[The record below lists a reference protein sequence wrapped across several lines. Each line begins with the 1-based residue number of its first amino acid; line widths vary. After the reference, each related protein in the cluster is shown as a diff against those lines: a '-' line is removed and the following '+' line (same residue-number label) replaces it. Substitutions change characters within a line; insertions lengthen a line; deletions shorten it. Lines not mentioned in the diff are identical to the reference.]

1 MIKKLDL
8 KDPATAFRILELQ
21 TVSYSIEARMIN
33 FYGIPPLKDTIESL
47 FCCDE
52 LFYGYYIEERI
63 AGLISYIQIDAL
75 IDICR
80 LAVHPEVFRRGIA
93 GSLIDFVMNIN
104 SVTSRII
111 VSTGK
116 NNVPAVNLYLKKGFN
131 KVRDSEIANGIYIT
145 EFEKVLMKPMS
156 ENALEEDL
164 SKK

>member
-8 KDPATAFRILELQ
+8 KDPDTAFRILELQ

-52 LFYGYYIEERI
+52 LFYGYYLEERL
-63 AGLISYIQIDAL
+63 AGLISYNQIDTL

-80 LAVHPEVFRRGIA
+80 LAIHPEVFRRGIA
-93 GSLIDFVMNIN
+93 DSLIDFVMNIS
-104 SVTSRII
+104 SVTNRVI

-116 NNVPAVNLYLKKGFN
+116 NNVPAVNLYLNKGFN
-131 KVRDSEIANGIYIT
+131 KVRDREIATGIYIT
-145 EFEKVLMKPMS
+145 EFEKVMMKPMS
-156 ENALEEDL
+156 ENALGEDL